1 MRKSR
6 RPTATARRYGA
17 AVAAFAGAWILDS
30 DLNWRMA
37 IIIPLV
43 LNGLWAVVNLTCVP
57 NRPQDVNIET
67 EESRE
72 QEAAAL
78 FEEHCGLLEDASAAE
93 HSAMSLRLAAA
104 GTSAPPGGSI
114 SAPPGGSMSEDLVEA
129 EEAGE
134 ALRLQLAANRRRLA
148 ALMAELP
155 SRVVSVERLTIVRL
169 TLQNQAMRVQKL
181 EGELQMQTL
190 RRGLQG
196 VLGVGT
202 ATGTPTGTP
211 TGAPNSAAAAPLP
224 ARQLRQLEHLLG
236 LSVVES
242 RAGGDEL
249 LALAGGDP
257 SESGWSRYAAGP
269 PPRTPQSPPS
279 EAAARAMASLQHSSP
294 HLSLAA
300 VVPALIAGALSTLEP
315 QTVAHSSTFEPQT
328 VAHSPLLL
336 TCAFPHRRREWWL
349 RGLASQRE
357 YGQS

>member
-1 MRKSR
+1 
-6 RPTATARRYGA
+6 
-17 AVAAFAGAWILDS
+17 
-30 DLNWRMA
+30 
-37 IIIPLV
+37 
-43 LNGLWAVVNLTCVP
+43 
-57 NRPQDVNIET
+57 
-67 EESRE
+67 
-72 QEAAAL
+72 
-78 FEEHCGLLEDASAAE
+78 
-93 HSAMSLRLAAA
+93 
-104 GTSAPPGGSI
+104 
-114 SAPPGGSMSEDLVEA
+114 MSEDLVEA

>member
-1 MRKSR
+1 
-6 RPTATARRYGA
+6 
-17 AVAAFAGAWILDS
+17 
-30 DLNWRMA
+30 
-37 IIIPLV
+37 
-43 LNGLWAVVNLTCVP
+43 
-57 NRPQDVNIET
+57 
-67 EESRE
+67 
-72 QEAAAL
+72 
-78 FEEHCGLLEDASAAE
+78 
-93 HSAMSLRLAAA
+93 
-104 GTSAPPGGSI
+104 
-114 SAPPGGSMSEDLVEA
+114 MSEDLVEA

-249 LALAGGDP
+249 LALYGHPYWLSAHGIAAAERGGG
-257 SESGWSRYAAGP
+257 SSS
-269 PPRTPQSPPS
+269 SS
-279 EAAARAMASLQHSSP
+279 AARAAADWRRSLP
-294 HLSLAA
+294 LALADLERRYEPEIETLSQLLETARAA
-300 VVPALIAGALSTLEP
+300 TPAE
-315 QTVAHSSTFEPQT
+315 
-328 VAHSPLLL
+328 
-336 TCAFPHRRREWWL
+336 
-349 RGLASQRE
+349 
-357 YGQS
+357 